1 MNDTMKEL
9 FRATQIKHMHPTA
22 QTEGKPQP
30 PLFRTYEGERI
41 QLPKPEAAEPTLS
54 LNQAILQRRSHR
66 KFKREPLTLEHL
78 SYALWATQGVTR
90 QIDNR
95 ATLRTVPSAGARHA
109 FETWI
114 LVNHMATLKPGLYA
128 YDPVEHALVM
138 LQESETLGETLTAG
152 CLGQKMVADAAVS
165 FFWIA
170 DIERMTYRYGERG
183 FRYLCMDAGHV
194 CQNLYLVAEALEL
207 GTCAIGA
214 YDDDAVNEALGL
226 DPNREAVLYIAPLGI
241 IDR

>member
-1 MNDTMKEL
+1 MHDTMKRL
-9 FRATQIKHMHPTA
+9 FKATQIKHMSPTA
-22 QTEGKPQP
+22 QEEGKPQP
-30 PLFRTYEGERI
+30 PLFKAYEGERI
-41 QLPKPEAAEPTLS
+41 HLPKPESSTPSIS
-54 LNQAILQRRSHR
+54 LHDAITKRRSHR
-66 KFKREPLTLEHL
+66 KFNRESLTLEHL
-78 SYALWATQGVTR
+78 SYALWATQGIMR
-90 QIDNR
+90 QIHDR

-114 LVNHMATLKPGLYA
+114 LVNHMETLKAGLYA
-128 YDPVEHALVM
+128 YEPASHALVM
-138 LQESETLGETLTAG
+138 LQASDTLGETLAAA
-152 CLGQKMVADAAVS
+152 CLGQKMVAHASVS

-194 CQNLYLVAEALEL
+194 CQNLYLVAEALDL

-214 YDDDAVNEALGL
+214 YDDDAVNQALGL
-226 DPNREAVLYIAPLGI
+226 DAERECVLYIAPLGV